1 MKKRLV
7 KVASFLFPKQISNFA
22 YRQLTHPQK
31 RNLKQNEVMEMETA
45 KKEWFKFKNFDIQ
58 MYRWHAGPKTILLV
72 HGWEGQAGNFSKII
86 ERLLAENF
94 SILAFDGPS
103 HGNSKGNGATS
114 LFEFAELVGVIIE
127 KFKIKNI
134 VSHSFGGVATTY
146 SLAQK
151 PHLKIEKYLLLT
163 TPNKFLDRIDVVAN
177 QIGITQKVKNRLL
190 ARLEKELNLDLST
203 ISVAALCQKTSVES
217 ALILHDQFD
226 KVLRLEESKAVQEN
240 WPISKLEAIEGT
252 GHFKIL
258 KSEQVLARMV
268 VFFQD

>member
-7 KVASFLFPKQISNFA
+7 KVASFLFPSQISNFA
-22 YRQLTHPQK
+22 YGKLIHPQK
-31 RNLKQNEVMEMETA
+31 RNLKQNEVLEMETA
-45 KKEWFKFKNFDIQ
+45 HKEWFKFKSFDIQ
-58 MYRWHAGPKTILLV
+58 MYHWNAGPKTILLV

-94 SILAFDGPS
+94 SIVAFDGPS
-103 HGNSKGNGATS
+103 HGNSKGSGATS

-127 KFKIKNI
+127 KFKIENI

-151 PHLKIEKYLLLT
+151 PHVTIQKYLLLT
-163 TPNKFLDRIDVVAN
+163 TPNKFLDRIDTVAH
-177 QIGITQKVKNRLL
+177 QIGITEKVKQKLL
-190 ARLEKELNLDLST
+190 ARLEKELNMDLST
-203 ISVAALCQKTSVES
+203 ISVAALCEKTGVKN

-226 KVLRLEESKAVQEN
+226 KVLSIEESKAVNEN
-240 WPISKLEAIEGT
+240 WPICNLEAIEGT

-258 KSEQVLARMV
+258 KSEQVLSRIV
-268 VFFQD
+268 DFFQD

>member
-7 KVASFLFPKQISNFA
+7 KAASFLFPKQISNFA
-22 YRQLTHPQK
+22 YRKLTHPQK

-45 KKEWFKFKNFDIQ
+45 DKEWFKFKTFDIQ
-58 MYRWHAGPKTILLV
+58 MYRWNAGPKTILLV

-114 LFEFAELVGVIIE
+114 LFEFAELVGVLVE
-127 KFKIKNI
+127 KFKIKYI

-146 SLAQK
+146 SLSEK
-151 PHLKIEKYLLLT
+151 PQLKIEKYLLLT

-177 QIGITQKVKNRLL
+177 QIGISKKVKHTLL
-190 ARLEKELNLDLST
+190 QRLEKELDIDLFT
-203 ISVAALCQKTSVES
+203 ISVAALCNKTGVKN
-217 ALILHDQFD
+217 ALILHDLHD
-226 KVLRLEESKAVQEN
+226 KVLSIEESRAVN
-240 WPISKLEAIEGT
+240 DHWPICELEAIQGT

-258 KSEQVLARMV
+258 QSEKVLTRMV
-268 VFFQD
+268 KFFQD